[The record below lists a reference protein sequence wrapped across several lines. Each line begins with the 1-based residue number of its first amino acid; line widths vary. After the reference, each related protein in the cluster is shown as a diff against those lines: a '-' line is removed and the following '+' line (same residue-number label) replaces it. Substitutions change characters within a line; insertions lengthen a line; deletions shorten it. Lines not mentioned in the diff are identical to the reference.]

1 MWQAMHKETAKPSST
16 TVLAFDFGESRIG
29 VAVGDSTLGIAH
41 PVTTLHVAT
50 NAERLAAVEKLFAEW
65 QPHELVIGEPHY
77 ETPRMDADGNVLAHP
92 IAHLAK
98 KFGNRLKENFR
109 VPVYYVNEFLS
120 SHAASESLREQGVT
134 GKAQKADLDAA
145 AAQVILQS
153 YFDERARIQ
162 TAKSITERK
171 QDAA

>member
-1 MWQAMHKETAKPSST
+1 MHKVPST

-29 VAVGDSTLGIAH
+29 VAVGDSALGIAH

-50 NAERLAAVEKLFAEW
+50 NAERLAAVEKLVAEW

-77 ETPRMDADGNVLAHP
+77 ETPKLDAEGNALAHP
-92 IAHLAK
+92 IAHLAR
-98 KFGNRLKENFR
+98 KFGNRLQEHFR
-109 VPVYYVNEFLS
+109 VPVFYVNEFLS

-134 GKAQKADLDAA
+134 GRAQKADLDAA

-153 YFDERARIQ
+153 YFDERARAQ
-162 TAKSITERK
+162 TAKSTTERK